1 MEQSKESA
9 RDWIEKNHPD
19 KIELYE
25 AIKETFDRFYICFT
39 EAICED
45 GILFTY
51 PLVLG
56 DFSFGD
62 SQPSKDEETAIK
74 LSEALL
80 ELSLDLYPSYPT
92 QSGSC
97 FWKLSR

>member
-51 PLVLG
+51 PLVLEIVNLR
-56 DFSFGD
+56 
-62 SQPSKDEETAIK
+62 KMRRL
-74 LSEALL
+74 LSN
-80 ELSLDLYPSYPT
+80 
-92 QSGSC
+92 
-97 FWKLSR
+97 